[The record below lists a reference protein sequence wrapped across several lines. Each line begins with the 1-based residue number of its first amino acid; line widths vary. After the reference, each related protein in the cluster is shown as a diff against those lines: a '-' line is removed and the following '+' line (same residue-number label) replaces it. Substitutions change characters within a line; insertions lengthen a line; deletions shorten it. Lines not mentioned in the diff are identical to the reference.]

1 MLKKKKKRADEGP
14 NKGRHS
20 QDKAGSVEAEVFR
33 RSYEEQTARGMKS
46 TEGAGGS
53 DGLAGSA
60 QVWV

>member
-1 MLKKKKKRADEGP
+1 M
-14 NKGRHS
+14 
-20 QDKAGSVEAEVFR
+20 GSVEAEVFR